1 MRVAKFVCIGGGL
14 AAIAFFGW
22 AYLTDSHSREEK
34 IATDV
39 KVSAALIE
47 AHQAQ
52 KALELLKSHVTQI
65 DPNSDTGKEWLSL
78 LASAYTEMED
88 TSSLL
93 FLFQRFPSA
102 FDTNEQAAQLIAGR
116 LLQDR
121 QWNDYADLKA
131 RWQGKEKDPI
141 QWLFL
146 DSEAQ
151 AIQGNYST
159 AANLLTSRSFTGKEE
174 TDRLVRLALL
184 HIVEDPKLSW
194 NYLSEAS
201 IKDPDNA
208 DLNAFKANLL
218 ASVGKHDMALTEYIQ
233 AIQKNPQ
240 NLFLREQLA
249 DVYLQKGNFEP
260 AMEVMEDSL
269 YAPSTDAA
277 WLKALFW
284 SRMASPLKNAWKM
297 SDIPQGPLTPL
308 ASYIFALPKNAFWH
322 AATFERT
329 PALAAYLKTRQE
341 TFWLR
346 LSEALKKGNETEA
359 RLLLEQNPFQPVSWA
374 PTIENAL
381 KATLDYRS
389 ARFSDANEPLPPPKS
404 KIIPKSTLDEGEAD
418 IAMQLS
424 KQQFKDTL
432 QELYEAQKQG
442 GTPPAVPQDI
452 DQLLLSKE
460 AFAAIFLAYDWQ
472 EAALQLHKLHII
484 TPTFPDW
491 VVYYLTLAMNNNR
504 DSKTALHFASPQK
517 ATPETSLLIAHLA
530 QSLGLAKTAQE
541 ELATVYQR
549 DDKLGYLAAQQLSKL
564 YLEQNNVK
572 AAKETILAQPLLA
585 NDVRGK
591 EMLARIAIM
600 EGNPDMATAF
610 YTDIVEESPEAKSF
624 LMRKAYTDKDWA
636 KARQLAE
643 ELLAQHPDS
652 QQLQEN
658 LQRIILEQRRTQ
670 TGS

>member
-1 MRVAKFVCIGGGL
+1 MRVTKFVCIGGGL
-14 AAIAFFGW
+14 LAVAFFGW
-22 AYLTDSHSREEK
+22 TYLTETHSNEEK

-47 AHQAQ
+47 AHQAP

-78 LASAYTEMED
+78 LVSAYTEIED

-93 FLFQRFPSA
+93 FLFERFPHA
-102 FDTNEQAAQLIAGR
+102 FDTNEQAAQLVAGR
-116 LLQDR
+116 LLKDR
-121 QWNDYADLKA
+121 QLNDYADLKA
-131 RWQGKEKDPI
+131 HWQGREKDPV
-141 QWLFL
+141 QWFFL

-151 AIQGNYST
+151 ALQGNYN
-159 AANLLTSRSFTGKEE
+159 AATNLLTSSSFTGKEE

-218 ASVGKHDMALTEYIQ
+218 ASVGKHDMAVAEYIQ

-249 DVYLQKGNFEP
+249 DVYLKDGNFGP
-260 AMEVMEDSL
+260 AMEVMEDAL
-269 YAPSTDAA
+269 YAPSSDAA

-284 SRMASPLKNAWKM
+284 SRMTVPLKNAWKIN
-297 SDIPQGPLTPL
+297 DIPQGPLAPL
-308 ASYIFALPKNAFWH
+308 ASYIFALPKNTFWH
-322 AATFERT
+322 AAAFERT
-329 PALAAYLKTRQE
+329 PALASYLKTRQE
-341 TFWLR
+341 IFWLR
-346 LSEALKKGNETEA
+346 LNETLKKGNETEA
-359 RLLLEQNPFQPVSWA
+359 RLLLEQNPFQTVSWA
-374 PTIENAL
+374 PDIENAL
-381 KATLDYRS
+381 KAALDYRT
-389 ARFSDANEPLPPPKS
+389 ARLNNADGTSPTPTPLIVPKDAADK
-404 KIIPKSTLDEGEAD
+404 GEAD

-424 KQQFKDTL
+424 KQQFKSTL
-432 QELYEAQKQG
+432 QELYEAQKHG
-442 GTPPAVPQDI
+442 ATPPAVPQDM

-472 EAALQLHKLHII
+472 EAALQQHKLHII
-484 TPTFPDW
+484 APTFPDW
-491 VVYYLTLAMNNNR
+491 VVYYLTQAMYSNR
-504 DSKTALHFASPQK
+504 DSKTALQFASPQK

-530 QSLGLAKTAQE
+530 QSLGLTKTAQE
-541 ELATVYQR
+541 ELTTVYQR
-549 DDKLGYLAAQQLSKL
+549 NDKLGYLAAQQLSQL
-564 YLEQNNVK
+564 YLAQNNVK

-600 EGNPDMATAF
+600 EGNPDTASAF
-610 YTDIVEESPEAKSF
+610 YADIVGESAEAKSF
-624 LMRKAYTDKDWA
+624 LMRKAYTERDWA

-658 LQRIILEQRRTQ
+658 LQRIILEQRRTR